1 MEKKF
6 LKREMDNIL
15 DVNYCDNEE
24 NNVEIFSHLLLIED
38 SENNEVEEDLDI
50 ELDIVLE
57 EDLGIE
63 LDIKIEDDEELVE
76 LLEDSTV
83 IEVIDEEEEGE
94 ILYLTEAEKNE
105 LAEKDAKLV
114 KYMAKKFI
122 NTGIN
127 EDELTGIA
135 YEGYVKALKMY
146 RKNKKTKF
154 STYACKCMANEI
166 LCFLRKEKK
175 WSDNVTSMNA
185 PIGMDKN
192 GNSLDLERILKQE
205 NVKELDEV
213 VISKDID
220 NLVLASLSVLNET
233 EKYITLHRFGLN
245 GKEEKTQKVIA
256 EDLGISQA
264 YVSKLEKDCLMK
276 IKKYIQEE
284 DLKNG
289 VLGKNSYFI
298 Y

>member
-1 MEKKF
+1 MEKDY
-6 LKREMDNIL
+6 LKKGMDNPIEI
-15 DVNYCDNEE
+15 NYYEE
-24 NNVEIFSHLLLIED
+24 EKNDIELFSHLILDDTL
-38 SENNEVEEDLDI
+38 EEDESGLDV
-50 ELDIVLE
+50 ELDIQIE
-57 EDLGIE
+57 E
-63 LDIKIEDDEELVE
+63 DEELVE
-76 LLEDSTV
+76 LLGESKIIDNLEDDK
-83 IEVIDEEEEGE
+83 E
-94 ILYLTEAEKNE
+94 LHLTEEEKNE
-105 LAEKDAKLV
+105 LAENDTKLV
-114 KYMAKKFI
+114 KYMAKKFV
-122 NTGIN
+122 NTGID
-127 EDELTGIA
+127 EEELTGIA

-185 PIGMDKN
+185 PIGVDKN
-192 GNSLDLERILKQE
+192 GNALDLERVLKE
-205 NVKELDEV
+205 DNAKELDEV

-220 NLVLASLSVLNET
+220 NLVLTSLSVLNET